1 MVASVLAFDR
11 MPVSEIMTPRERI
24 SCLSVDDACET
35 RWGESGTHVAV
46 VRGADGRVKGFAALV
61 DVLEA
66 IVGDIPTFE
75 ERLRPRPCRGAMV
88 ANRPAVSSLAAAR
101 G

>member
-1 MVASVLAFDR
+1 MMKAPLFVRPNESVLGLLGHFR
-11 MPVSEIMTPRERI
+11 
-24 SCLSVDDACET
+24 
-35 RWGESGTHVAV
+35 ESGAHVAV
-46 VRGADGRVKGFAALV
+46 VRGADGRVKGFVTLV

-66 IVGDIPTFE
+66 IVGDIPALE